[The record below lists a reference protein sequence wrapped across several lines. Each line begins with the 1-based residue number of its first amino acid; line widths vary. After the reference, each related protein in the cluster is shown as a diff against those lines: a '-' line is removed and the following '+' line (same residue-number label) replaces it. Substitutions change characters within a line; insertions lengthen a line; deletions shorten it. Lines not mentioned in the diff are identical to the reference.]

1 MSNNKAEFQSVSA
14 DKLRRTAESYLKNA
28 VALGRVTSSR
38 VYYDRLAKK
47 FAGSTNVETLSGVV
61 IKKLSN
67 GDLIVSN
74 EYAYGNASGE
84 AYESTI
90 QADLLETT
98 APVVTERR
106 HNTETAKGWTDTLDR
121 AAGVFMMGLLE
132 IDINKT
138 YEAETVPAVPKAK
151 IEVGVMEMPAG
162 LRDLPKRSNP
172 VPRDPEA
179 QKEV

>member
-1 MSNNKAEFQSVSA
+1 MTNNKAEFQPTPA
-14 DKLRRTAESYLKNA
+14 DKLRKTAESYLHNA

-38 VYYDRLAKK
+38 VYYDKLAKK

-74 EYAYGNASGE
+74 EYAYGDESGN

-121 AAGVFMMGLLE
+121 AAGEYMMDLLAMN
-132 IDINKT
+132 INQT
-138 YEAETVPAVPKAK
+138 YEIETIPTVPKAK
-151 IEVGVMEMPAG
+151 IEVGIMETPDG
-162 LRDLPKRSNP
+162 LRDLMK
-172 VPRDPEA
+172 
-179 QKEV
+179 